1 MTPRGFLRFFQTK
14 TGALV
19 LFGAV
24 LAIGYV
30 LFQGTRS
37 RTALEAKPDRK
48 ATLDGKAKAQVVET
62 VIRDMTPF
70 QPPKETPKAA
80 QVPPEPVPPRVR
92 RQSDVLPIS
101 LVASAE
107 KEVIQERTGEELA
120 PYGRLVPCEL
130 VVTVDSSSIETPII
144 GLVTDDVWHQGRR
157 IIPAGTE
164 VHGRARL
171 DRMRERIAAQGQ
183 WTFVWQTGEELNL
196 SGLALDREQDSE
208 GGAWGITDGSAGL
221 RGQLL
226 KSDDLAEVRL
236 FAATF
241 LSGAASGLNDR
252 ENTVFGNQLAGTL
265 KNAQIAGMQQVLNG
279 YAKQIYETIQREGF
293 YVRVPAGKQFYV
305 YVTQT
310 IDKAKALHG
319 LSGVRSQPDAHVTS
333 NEKSAHST
341 QTEPPLG
348 MSDQPVFE
356 TDSRSANAP
365 DRNTGVPLQLLPN
378 TP

>member
-30 LFQGTRS
+30 LFQGTGS

-107 KEVIQERTGEELA
+107 KEVIPERTGEELA

-319 LSGVRSQPDAHVTS
+319 LYGMLSQPESHVTS

-341 QTEPPLG
+341 HTEPPLG
-348 MSDQPVFE
+348 ISGQPVGE
-356 TDSRSANAP
+356 ADSRSANAP
-365 DRNTGVPLQLLPN
+365 DRRTEVPLQLLPN

>member
-30 LFQGTRS
+30 LFQETGS

-80 QVPPEPVPPRVR
+80 QVPPEPVPPRMR

-107 KEVIQERTGEELA
+107 KEVIPERTGEELA

-164 VHGRARL
+164 VHGRASL

-319 LSGVRSQPDAHVTS
+319 FYGMRSQPDAHVTS

-341 QTEPPLG
+341 HTEPPLG
-348 MSDQPVFE
+348 ISDQPVGE
-356 TDSRSANAP
+356 ADSRSTNAP
-365 DRNTGVPLQLLPN
+365 DRSTQVPLQLLSN